1 MTKRLALGLVLLGVA
16 CGGGEQGGPPGGAGG
31 PPGRGGPP
39 MAMPVDVAVARI
51 DTVVETIRATGQVES
66 VQSIE
71 LRPEVE
77 GRIVEI
83 VVSEGREVAEGAPL
97 FKIDDTQLR
106 AQVTRLE
113 AERDLA
119 DQALKRTR
127 ELLDRNASST
137 ADLERAEASARSA
150 AASLEQQ
157 QIRLD
162 RTVVRAPF
170 GGVVGQRFVSLGDY
184 VTSSTRLTT
193 LQTVNPQRAAFA
205 VPERYAERL
214 TRGLE
219 VTFTVA
225 ALADRTFTGVVDF
238 VDPRVELPG
247 RTITVKARVP
257 NRDRALKPGMFIE
270 AALVAETRAG
280 AVVVPEDAVLPVS
293 GADYIWVVVDGKAT
307 RRQVTLGVRVPGFV
321 EVQDGV
327 AAGEQVVVGGLE
339 RLFEGA
345 DVRANE
351 VERG

>member
-1 MTKRLALGLVLLGVA
+1 MTRWLALALALAGGA
-16 CGGGEQGGPPGGAGG
+16 CGGGEQGGAGG

-39 MAMPVDVAVARI
+39 MAMPVDVAVARV
-51 DTVVETIRATGQVES
+51 DTVVETIRATGQIEA

-77 GRIVEI
+77 GRIIEI
-83 VVSEGREVAEGAPL
+83 VVPEGREVAQGAAL

-127 ELLDRNASST
+127 ELLERNASST

-170 GGVVGQRFVSLGDY
+170 SGVVGQRFVSLGDY
-184 VTSSTRLTT
+184 VTSATRLST
-193 LQTVNPQRAAFA
+193 LQTVDPQRAAFA

-219 VTFTVA
+219 VTFKVA

-257 NRDRALKPGMFIE
+257 NRQRVLKPGMFIE
-270 AALVAETRAG
+270 AALVAETRPG

-321 EVQDGV
+321 EVQEGV
-327 AAGEQVVVGGLE
+327 AVGEQVVVGGLE

-351 VERG
+351 VERR

>member
-1 MTKRLALGLVLLGVA
+1 
-16 CGGGEQGGPPGGAGG
+16 
-31 PPGRGGPP
+31 
-39 MAMPVDVAVARI
+39 MPVDVALAVT
-51 DTVVETIRATGQVES
+51 DTVTETIRATGEVEA
-66 VQSIE
+66 VQAIE
-71 LRPEVE
+71 LRPEVD

-83 VVSEGREVAEGAPL
+83 VVSEGREVAQGSPL
-97 FKIDDTQLR
+97 FRIDDTELR
-106 AQVTRLE
+106 AQVARLE

-119 DQALKRTR
+119 QQDLRRTR
-127 ELLDRNASST
+127 ELLERNASSA
-137 ADLERAEASARSA
+137 ADLERAEAQARGA

-157 QIRLD
+157 QIRLN

-170 GGVVGQRFVSLGDY
+170 AGVVGQRLVSLGDY

-193 LQTVNPQRAAFA
+193 LQTVDPQRASFS

-214 TRGLE
+214 ARGLP
-219 VTFTVA
+219 VTFAVA
-225 ALADRTFTGVVDF
+225 ALPERTFTGVVDF

-257 NRDRALKPGMFIE
+257 NRDRVLKPGMFIE
-270 AALVAETRAG
+270 AALVAETRPN

-293 GADYIWVVVDGKAT
+293 GADYVWVVVDGKAT
-307 RRQVTLGVRVPGFV
+307 RRTVTLGVRVPGFV
-321 EVQDGV
+321 EVREGV

-345 DVRANE
+345 AVMANQ